1 MTKHMI
7 HYGIITSYNDSLPPL
22 TRTSGVSPA
31 QAFTGEVCRQG
42 EAVLEGEPEAGEEG
56 ALQETASARCAAGAR
71 RRHKRLS
78 APWMPGSGSQGG
90 GGSMKLGGRGTERN
104 LVSIWLQQSAWLGL
118 GLGLGLGVSDG
129 VRAS

>member
-1 MTKHMI
+1 MI
-7 HYGIITSYNDSLPPL
+7 HYNIIICYKDSLPPL

-42 EAVLEGEPEAGEEG
+42 EAVLEGEAEAGEEG

-71 RRHKRLS
+71 WRHKRLS

-118 GLGLGLGVSDG
+118 GLGLG
-129 VRAS
+129 